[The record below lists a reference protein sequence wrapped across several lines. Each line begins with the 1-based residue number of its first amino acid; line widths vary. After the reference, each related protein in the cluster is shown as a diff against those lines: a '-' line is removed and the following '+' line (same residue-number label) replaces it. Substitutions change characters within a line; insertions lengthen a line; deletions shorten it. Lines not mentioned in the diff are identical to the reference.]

1 MHWGKIQT
9 SKKFPSDKINISKH
23 ALFCSCE
30 LQLITVLLLICDSCL
45 NWSTRLISLKMCV
58 EFSIFDSASFLLKF
72 MFLFNKKH
80 WLFSFLIITFKIKT
94 VEKTSSFNSSTMIF
108 RLQEEIANL
117 IKSAWVGWS
126 SPKTDPKTNFLNL
139 ENWSFE
145 YFAFSQ

>member
-1 MHWGKIQT
+1 MH
-9 SKKFPSDKINISKH
+9 F
-23 ALFCSCE
+23 FCSCE
-30 LQLITVLLLICDSCL
+30 LQLITVLLLICDSYL

-94 VEKTSSFNSSTMIF
+94 VEKTSSFTSRTMIF

-145 YFAFSQ
+145 NLTFSQ

>member
-1 MHWGKIQT
+1 MH
-9 SKKFPSDKINISKH
+9 F
-23 ALFCSCE
+23 FCSCE
-30 LQLITVLLLICDSCL
+30 LQLITVLLLICDSYL
-45 NWSTRLISLKMCV
+45 NWSTRLISLKMCM

-94 VEKTSSFNSSTMIF
+94 VEKTSSFTSRTMIF

-145 YFAFSQ
+145 YLTFSQ

>member
-1 MHWGKIQT
+1 MH
-9 SKKFPSDKINISKH
+9 F
-23 ALFCSCE
+23 FCSCE
-30 LQLITVLLLICDSCL
+30 LQLITVLLLICDSYL

-94 VEKTSSFNSSTMIF
+94 VEKTSSFTSRTMIF
-108 RLQEEIANL
+108 RLPEEIANL

-145 YFAFSQ
+145 YLTFSQ

>member
-1 MHWGKIQT
+1 MH
-9 SKKFPSDKINISKH
+9 F
-23 ALFCSCE
+23 FCSCE

>member
-1 MHWGKIQT
+1 MH
-9 SKKFPSDKINISKH
+9 F
-23 ALFCSCE
+23 FCSCE

-80 WLFSFLIITFKIKT
+80 WLFSFLVITFKIKT

>member
-1 MHWGKIQT
+1 MH
-9 SKKFPSDKINISKH
+9 F
-23 ALFCSCE
+23 FCSCE

-145 YFAFSQ
+145 YLTFSQ

>member
-1 MHWGKIQT
+1 MH
-9 SKKFPSDKINISKH
+9 F
-23 ALFCSCE
+23 FCSCE
-30 LQLITVLLLICDSCL
+30 LQLITVLLLICDSYL

-94 VEKTSSFNSSTMIF
+94 VEKTSSFTSRTMIF
-108 RLQEEIANL
+108 RLQEDIANL

-145 YFAFSQ
+145 YLTFSQ

>member
-1 MHWGKIQT
+1 MH
-9 SKKFPSDKINISKH
+9 F
-23 ALFCSCE
+23 FCSCE

-94 VEKTSSFNSSTMIF
+94 VEKTSSFTSRTMIF

-145 YFAFSQ
+145 YLTFSQ

>member
-23 ALFCSCE
+23 ALF
-30 LQLITVLLLICDSCL
+30 LLLWATTHHSFTFNL
-45 NWSTRLISLKMCV
+45 RFLFELKHKLISLKMCV

>member
-1 MHWGKIQT
+1 MH
-9 SKKFPSDKINISKH
+9 F
-23 ALFCSCE
+23 FCSCE
-30 LQLITVLLLICDSCL
+30 LQLITVLLLICDSYL

-58 EFSIFDSASFLLKF
+58 EFSIFDSASFLLKL

-94 VEKTSSFNSSTMIF
+94 VEKTSSFTSRTMIF

-145 YFAFSQ
+145 YLTFSQ

>member
-1 MHWGKIQT
+1 MH
-9 SKKFPSDKINISKH
+9 F
-23 ALFCSCE
+23 FCSCE
-30 LQLITVLLLICDSCL
+30 LQLITVLLLICDSYL
-45 NWSTRLISLKMCV
+45 NWSTRLISLKMCL

-94 VEKTSSFNSSTMIF
+94 VEKTSSFTSRTMIF

-117 IKSAWVGWS
+117 IKSASVGWS

-145 YFAFSQ
+145 YLTFSQ

>member
-1 MHWGKIQT
+1 MH
-9 SKKFPSDKINISKH
+9 F
-23 ALFCSCE
+23 FCSCE
-30 LQLITVLLLICDSCL
+30 LQLITVLLLICDSYL

-94 VEKTSSFNSSTMIF
+94 VEKTSSFTSRTMIF

-145 YFAFSQ
+145 YLTFSQ

>member
-1 MHWGKIQT
+1 MH
-9 SKKFPSDKINISKH
+9 F
-23 ALFCSCE
+23 FCSCE
-30 LQLITVLLLICDSCL
+30 LQLITVLLLICDSYL

-94 VEKTSSFNSSTMIF
+94 VEKTSSFTSRTMIF

-117 IKSAWVGWS
+117 IKSTWIGWS

-145 YFAFSQ
+145 YLTFSQ